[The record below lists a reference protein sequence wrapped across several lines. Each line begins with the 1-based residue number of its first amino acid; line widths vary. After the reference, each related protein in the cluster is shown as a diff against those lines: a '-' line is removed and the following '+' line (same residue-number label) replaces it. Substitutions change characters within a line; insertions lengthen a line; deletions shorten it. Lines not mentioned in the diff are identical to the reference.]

1 MYSATLVKEDFLA
14 CKRVVKD
21 MDKRLA
27 SYLEKCNKYLLELKR
42 ACDKEYIII
51 DDYCGTIFS

>member
-27 SYLEKCNKYLLELKR
+27 SYLEN
-42 ACDKEYIII
+42 A
-51 DDYCGTIFS
+51 TNIFLN